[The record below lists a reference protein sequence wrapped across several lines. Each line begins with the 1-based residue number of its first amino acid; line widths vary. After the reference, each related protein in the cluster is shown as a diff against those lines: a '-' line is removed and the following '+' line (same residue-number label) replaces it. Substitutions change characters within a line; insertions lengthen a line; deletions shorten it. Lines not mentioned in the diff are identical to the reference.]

1 VSLSLGAVPSALLG
15 NLDRSYLN
23 LDTLLTQRCALVQS
37 GVALTDLSP
46 LRLQQLQDSWRSRRR
61 LSEPTVAS
69 FGSST
74 ARKEQ
79 VQRDM
84 VKQFIADQVGLTD
97 LNPQQLQAMTTI
109 WDAKKGC

>member
-1 VSLSLGAVPSALLG
+1 MLA
-15 NLDRSYLN
+15 
-23 LDTLLTQRCALVQS
+23 QS

-46 LRLQQLQDSWRSRRR
+46 LRLQQLQDSWRRRRR

-69 FGSST
+69 FNSST

-84 VKQFIADQVGLTD
+84 VQQYIDEHVGLTD
-97 LNPQQLQAMTTI
+97 LNRQELETMATI
-109 WDAKKGC
+109 WAAKKGC

>member
-1 VSLSLGAVPSALLG
+1 MLAQ
-15 NLDRSYLN
+15 N
-23 LDTLLTQRCALVQS
+23 

-69 FGSST
+69 FNSST

-84 VKQFIADQVGLTD
+84 VKQFIDEQVGLTD
-97 LNPQQLQAMTTI
+97 LNSKELQTMATI
-109 WDAKKGC
+109 WGARGAEGS

>member
-1 VSLSLGAVPSALLG
+1 MLA
-15 NLDRSYLN
+15 
-23 LDTLLTQRCALVQS
+23 QS

-69 FGSST
+69 FNSST

-84 VKQFIADQVGLTD
+84 VKQFIDEQVGLTD
-97 LNPQQLQAMTTI
+97 LSRHQLQTMSTI
-109 WDAKKGC
+109 WDTK

>member
-1 VSLSLGAVPSALLG
+1 M
-15 NLDRSYLN
+15 
-23 LDTLLTQRCALVQS
+23 QS

-69 FGSST
+69 FNSAT

-79 VQRDM
+79 GQRDM
-84 VKQFIADQVGLTD
+84 VKQFIDEQVGLTD
-97 LNPQQLQAMTTI
+97 VSRHQLQTMSTI
-109 WDAKKGC
+109 WDMK